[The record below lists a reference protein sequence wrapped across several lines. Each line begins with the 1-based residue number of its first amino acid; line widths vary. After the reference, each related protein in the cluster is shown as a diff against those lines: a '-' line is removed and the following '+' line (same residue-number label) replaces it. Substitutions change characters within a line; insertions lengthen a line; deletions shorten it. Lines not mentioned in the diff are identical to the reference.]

1 MAVFDILFLVL
12 TGLIFYSYY
21 KRGFVGSLFEFAR
34 IYIAFFMAAAFG
46 GLLGDLV
53 VEWLPNLLR
62 PICHA
67 IGYVAAFLL
76 AILLVRFAA
85 RFLTELIDHIKLV
98 GTLNRLLGAL
108 LGLLVAFAFLMVIS
122 SVFKTFFV
130 GKPIYEETVVLKFL
144 GERVLPSVKLF
155 DLSGF

>member
-1 MAVFDILFLVL
+1 
-12 TGLIFYSYY
+12 
-21 KRGFVGSLFEFAR
+21 LFEFAR
-34 IYIAFFMAAAFG
+34 IYIAFLLAATLGNAV
-46 GLLGDLV
+46 GDLIV
-53 VEWLPNLLR
+53 GWLPNLPA
-62 PICHA
+62 PICNA
-67 IGYVAAFLL
+67 LGYVAAFLL
-76 AILLVRFAA
+76 ALVLIRFVA

-98 GTLNRLLGAL
+98 GTLNRVLGAL

-144 GERVLPSVKLF
+144 GDSVLPSVKLF